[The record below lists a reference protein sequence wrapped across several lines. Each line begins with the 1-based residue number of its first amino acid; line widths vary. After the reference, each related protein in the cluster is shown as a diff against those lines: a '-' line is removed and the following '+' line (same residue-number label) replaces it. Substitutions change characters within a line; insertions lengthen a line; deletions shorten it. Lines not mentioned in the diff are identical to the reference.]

1 MTLDEALARL
11 ESISPEAARVVS
23 KELQRGY
30 NGAMVND
37 LRLAATELRNA
48 NENLNEWC
56 YGLRPEI
63 DELADRLSA
72 YANQMVNL

>member
-11 ESISPEAARVVS
+11 ESISPEAAGVVS

-37 LRLAATELRNA
+37 LRLAATTIRNY
-48 NENLNEWC
+48 N
-56 YGLRPEI
+56 I
-63 DELADRLSA
+63 DRSLVLPYLDDLADRLSA
-72 YANQMVNL
+72 YANQMVDF